1 MQKKLIKT
9 DLAKIQDA
17 QAAYADAFGRKRTLQ
32 KIILDFRD
40 EVGAAV
46 KEANRAVVN
55 YNEVEKLLKNLGM
68 PTKEIAGGMK
78 AAQRLL
84 KEYQGVSKKVNTIR

>member
-1 MQKKLIKT
+1 MQKKVIKT
-9 DLAKIQDA
+9 DLTKIQDA
-17 QAAYADAFGRKRTLQ
+17 QSAYTDAFGRKRTLQ
-32 KIILDFRD
+32 KKIQDLRD
-40 EVGAAV
+40 EVGAAI

-68 PTKEIAGGMK
+68 PTKEISGGMK

-84 KEYQGVSKKVNTIR
+84 KDYQGISKKVNTIR